1 MSLNIEPSGRALDQT
16 ARELSTPVL
25 GAGGQGPPPFP
36 PYSGDS
42 RMTLAP
48 KSVVVT
54 LQQPCVLIRTHNV
67 LPPIAL

>member
-36 PYSGDS
+36 PP
-42 RMTLAP
+42 TAA
-48 KSVVVT
+48 
-54 LQQPCVLIRTHNV
+54 IRG
-67 LPPIAL
+67 